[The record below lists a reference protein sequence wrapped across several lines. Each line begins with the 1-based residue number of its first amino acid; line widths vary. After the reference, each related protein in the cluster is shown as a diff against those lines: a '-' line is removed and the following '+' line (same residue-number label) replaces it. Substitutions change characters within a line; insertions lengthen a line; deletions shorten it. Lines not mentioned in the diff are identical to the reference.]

1 MGEGGPLFL
10 NLEAG
15 ILIKREFVEKNNI
28 APYGIVCKI
37 NTQNYFWIFGSLK
50 RGGFGG
56 GTDVLEKF
64 TNNIVCCL
72 TDYLS

>member
-1 MGEGGPLFL
+1 MLYFGNFPKMGQGGPLFL

-37 NTQNYFWIFGSLK
+37 NTQIFFWICGSLK
-50 RGGFGG
+50 RGGGG
-56 GTDVLEKF
+56 GGDRRSGK
-64 TNNIVCCL
+64 IPK
-72 TDYLS
+72 